1 MLYSKLKGGKMIS
14 EQQRPIDSGFGAKS
28 EPNEILKGIDLSGK
42 VAIVT
47 GGYSGIGLETSR
59 GLKDAG
65 ARVIVPSRR
74 TDVAKSELSGIVE
87 TEDILEMDLANPA
100 SVSSFVN
107 EFLDSGTSL
116 DILINNAAVMA
127 CPYMPTK
134 EGWDLQ
140 FAVNHIGHFILT
152 KGLLKLISKSS
163 DARIITLSS
172 TGHKLSGIQ
181 WNDVHFEDSYDKWKA
196 YGQSKT
202 AASLLAVEVDQRM
215 KDEGVKTYS
224 VHPGG
229 IFTPL
234 QRHLEKEEMIALG
247 WLGEDGKLSEMAA
260 ANFKSTTQGAGT
272 SLWCATSP
280 MLDEISGVYCENCDV
295 AVRQDDG
302 PSARYV
308 GVNDWAVDTDEAS
321 KLWDLSEHM
330 LSSLS

>member
-1 MLYSKLKGGKMIS
+1 MGYSVIKGKIMIS
-14 EQQRPIDSGFGAKS
+14 EQQKPVNSGFDAKS
-28 EPNEILKGIDLSGK
+28 EPKEILQGIDLHGK
-42 VAIVT
+42 VAMVT
-47 GGYSGIGLETSR
+47 GGYSGIGLETVR

-65 ARVIVPSRR
+65 AKVIVPARR
-74 TDVAKSELSGIVE
+74 TDVAKKELLGIVE
-87 TEDILEMDLANPA
+87 EENIKEVDLADPV
-100 SVSSFVN
+100 SVNHFVN
-107 EFLDSGTSL
+107 EYKNADSSL

-127 CPYMPTK
+127 CPQMPTK

-152 KGLLKLISKSS
+152 KGLLSIMAKSS
-163 DARIITLSS
+163 DARIVTLSS

-181 WNDVHFEDSYDKWKA
+181 WEDVHFDESYDKWKA

-202 AASLLAVEVDQRM
+202 AASLLAVEISNKM
-215 KDEGVKTYS
+215 KNEGIKTYS

-247 WLGEDGKLSEMAA
+247 WLGEDGELSEMAA
-260 ANFKSTTQGAGT
+260 ANFKSPTQGAAT

-280 MLDEISGVYCENCDV
+280 ILNNVSGVYCENCDV
-295 AVRQDDG
+295 AVRQEDG

-308 GVNDWAVDTDEAS
+308 GVADWAVDTDEAS
-321 KLWDLSEHM
+321 KLWELTEHT

>member
-1 MLYSKLKGGKMIS
+1 MIS
-14 EQQRPIDSGFGAKS
+14 EQQKPVNSGFGAKS
-28 EPNEILKGIDLSGK
+28 EPKEVLEGIDLNGK
-42 VAIVT
+42 VAMVT
-47 GGYSGIGLETSR
+47 GGYSGIGLETAR

-65 ARVIVPSRR
+65 ARVIVPARR
-74 TDVAKSELSGIVE
+74 TDVAKSELSGIV
-87 TEDILEMDLANPA
+87 DD
-100 SVSSFVN
+100 V
-107 EFLDSGTSL
+107 

-127 CPYMPTK
+127 CPQMPTK

-152 KGLLKLISKSS
+152 KGLLPVMAKSS
-163 DARIITLSS
+163 EARIVTLSS

-181 WNDVHFEDSYDKWKA
+181 WEDIHFEESYDKWKA

-202 AASLLAVEVDQRM
+202 AASLLAVEIANRM
-215 KDEGVKTYS
+215 KDEGIKTYS

-247 WLGEDGKLSEMAA
+247 WLGEDGELSEMAA
-260 ANFKSTTQGAGT
+260 ANFKSTTQGATT

-280 MLDEISGVYCENCDV
+280 MLDDVSGVYCENCDV
-295 AVRQDDG
+295 AARQEDG
-302 PSARYV
+302 PMARYI
-308 GVNDWAVDTDEAS
+308 GVADWAVDTEEAS
-321 KLWDLSEHM
+321 KLWELTEHT